1 MKVKVIC
8 PECQSVIEIDDAYD
22 IATCHEC
29 QKSFQVLDLKKYTAA
44 YIAKLRRNAESYE
57 SNAYSFKEAFNVYK
71 EILTF
76 IPNDLDAACGMLING
91 IKKSSFKD
99 TYFQEFITTFNSLD
113 LTLDSTTYIRLGHFF
128 EQIYTSINYFQLYL
142 VSFLKSC
149 NEKEKEIIYKDLMD
163 LYYLYNL
170 IFENLAL
177 FTSEEYHESIFV
189 EKEIMEKSFDDLKKI
204 ILNKEA
210 VSYDNDVN
218 KDSVIFHLNGKD
230 IKYSEFNI
238 DDYNDVQD
246 FNIFRV
252 NTSAKNYIYIFV
264 ALILCC
270 VLALVGAI
278 LSFTVEPKYIGYSIL
293 GISIAA
299 FAVIYIIFVV
309 MRKRTLAS
317 LNNYS
322 KIK

>member
-29 QKSFQVLDLKKYTAA
+29 QKTFQVLDLKKYTAT

-204 ILNKEA
+204 ILNKEV

-218 KDSVIFHLNGKD
+218 KFSFMARLKQSVK
-230 IKYSEFNI
+230 
-238 DDYNDVQD
+238 
-246 FNIFRV
+246 
-252 NTSAKNYIYIFV
+252 
-264 ALILCC
+264 
-270 VLALVGAI
+270 
-278 LSFTVEPKYIGYSIL
+278 
-293 GISIAA
+293 
-299 FAVIYIIFVV
+299 
-309 MRKRTLAS
+309 
-317 LNNYS
+317 
-322 KIK
+322 